1 MNKRSWLLSAA
12 LAVPLAFASDFAS
25 ELEADYDH
33 SDLDR
38 GIQLYEAGKF
48 QDAET
53 ALAAAVEANPDN
65 ARAHEYLGRT
75 RLELHK
81 FPAAQAELVKA
92 DELSPDNAAVK
103 IGLARAYLEQKQLD
117 KAESEA
123 NRAAEL
129 SDSNPDVPLY
139 RGAIAVAKR
148 DFRNGAKLL
157 EDAVAKKPD
166 AAYAHYYA
174 GLAYNGLRQ
183 PDKMVE
189 HFRTFLKLAP
199 DAPEA
204 PKVQSLLRATR

>member
-1 MNKRSWLLSAA
+1 MKRTWLLTAA
-12 LAVPLAFASDFAS
+12 LAIPLAFASEF
-25 ELEADYDH
+25 DH

-38 GIQLYEAGKF
+38 GVEFYQAGKF
-48 QDAET
+48 EDAET

-65 ARAHEYLGRT
+65 AKAHEFLGRT
-75 RLELHK
+75 RLELRK
-81 FPAAQAELVKA
+81 FSAAQSELTKA
-92 DELSPDNAAVK
+92 DELSPDSDSVK
-103 IGLARAYLEQKQLD
+103 ISLARVYLEQKQLD
-117 KAESEA
+117 KAEREA

-129 SDSNPDVPLY
+129 NDSNPDVPLY

-148 DFRNGAKLL
+148 DYKNGAKLL
-157 EDAVAKKPD
+157 EEAVQKKPD

-204 PKVQSLLRATR
+204 AKVESLLRATR